1 MPRQDQKLWGPGLW
15 HGDLAGRPGEGVGA
29 CCEGRVGP
37 PPAHR
42 KVGAGLRC
50 GSRPSQ
56 DKAAVRPCAC
66 SGVPGSLWLGSGPT
80 LPQGAVG
87 ALLPLCLNKSRSSK
101 LHDMHLWEAGPDTSC
116 LGTPCLCLGGERQA
130 CVTLPHPWWVCSP
143 WRGPCLAPPGGGSP
157 GMGLAV
163 AEGLSCRAGDA
174 EQPLSPAHV
183 QPPPRSSGDRLLLLL
198 AAAPWHSGLCPWL
211 LGWAVRLQGGG
222 RALASDSQPPFL
234 LCWLCLYPRSW
245 CPFLFNLYSPHPD
258 LLASA

>member
-116 LGTPCLCLGGERQA
+116 LGTPCLSWGREASLCDPPSPLVGVFTMAGAVPGASRRW
-130 CVTLPHPWWVCSP
+130 VTWHRSGCS
-143 WRGPCLAPPGGGSP
+143 RGSVLQGRRCRAAALSSSRAATTKKQWGPAAPAAGSRPVALWAVSLAPRMGCEAAGGWEGTSLR
-157 GMGLAV
+157 LAAPV
-163 AEGLSCRAGDA
+163 
-174 EQPLSPAHV
+174 
-183 QPPPRSSGDRLLLLL
+183 PPLL
-198 AAAPWHSGLCPWL
+198 ALSLSTEL
-211 LGWAVRLQGGG
+211 VSFSLQPVF
-222 RALASDSQPPFL
+222 ASP
-234 LCWLCLYPRSW
+234 
-245 CPFLFNLYSPHPD
+245 
-258 LLASA
+258 